1 MAYRPESMLFSRKHR
16 IATIMRS
23 PATTKRLLLLLWA
36 AFIIR
41 GLWYSAAM
49 PIWEG
54 YDEPY
59 HFAYLQHLAAGG
71 LSPGTAVVS
80 LEVQHSLHL
89 LPLAWELYLQHP
101 PPPLITYDSFWQLP
115 ATDRELL
122 ISGIRRLSPGEGN
135 EPATEGIP
143 NYEFQQMPLY
153 YWFFSIPMGLM
164 GRTSLLSRVIALRI
178 LSVLLASIAV
188 PLAFKVARQVLGEEG
203 KALGVTALL
212 VLLPE
217 LMVNLARVGNE
228 SLALVLMTLALV
240 YALKTVEQPE
250 RWSAWIALGLALG
263 LGLLTKAY
271 FLVTLPALV
280 LIALYLIWTSLS
292 SHGWKRQTIRV
303 TLRACAAVG
312 IILAVAGRW
321 YWHVHVRTGSWSG
334 QADDAALHN
343 IALAQK
349 LIAIPSVNWKSGAIS
364 ILLSHI
370 WFGGWS
376 FLRLPVGWYLLA
388 AVPIAVGVSG
398 VGVRWMRERAG
409 AGPDSQRPQ
418 ILVLG
423 ALYLCFWVGLAYHV
437 LITFMNTGVS
447 ASTGWY
453 LYCLVVA
460 ELVLLVW
467 GLEAFFQTKFLLLA
481 LCLEVAVMDLYGMHA
496 LMLPYYVGLSAHMGK
511 QVPTAL
517 ASTLSHL
524 PTVFARLAINKPDWL
539 STPVLVILWF
549 LYLGATVGGLLICAI
564 SKELG
569 RLEDRIG

>member
-1 MAYRPESMLFSRKHR
+1 
-16 IATIMRS
+16 MRS
-23 PATTKRLLLLLWA
+23 PLTTKRLLLFLWV
-36 AFIIR
+36 AFVMR
-41 GLWYSAAM
+41 GLWYSLAM
-49 PIWEG
+49 PVWEG

-59 HFAYLQHLAAGG
+59 HFAYLQQLAAGKG
-71 LSPGTAVVS
+71 LPVGAAVVS

-89 LPLAWELYLQHP
+89 LPLAWELHLQHL
-101 PPPLITYDSFWQLP
+101 PPPLITYDSFWRLP
-115 ATDRELL
+115 ATDRELFIL
-122 ISGIRRLSPGEGN
+122 CVGRLSPGEGN
-135 EPATEGIP
+135 EPATEWIP

-153 YWFFSIPMGLM
+153 YWLFWIPMRLM
-164 GRTSLLSRVIALRI
+164 GRASLLTRVIALRI
-178 LSVLLASIAV
+178 LSVLLASAAV
-188 PLAFKVARQVLGEEG
+188 PLAYKVVRQVLGEEG
-203 KALGVTALL
+203 KALGATALL

-217 LMVNLARVGNE
+217 LMVDLARVGNE
-228 SLALVLMTLALV
+228 SLALVLMTIALV

-292 SHGWKRQTIRV
+292 THGWKRQTIGV
-303 TLRACAAVG
+303 TLRSCAAVG

-321 YWHVHVRTGSWSG
+321 YWHVHLVTGSWSG
-334 QADDAALHN
+334 QIDDVAVHSVSF
-343 IALAQK
+343 AQK
-349 LIAIPSVNWKSGAIS
+349 LAAIPQVNWKSGAIS
-364 ILLSHI
+364 VLLSHI

-376 FLRLPVGWYLLA
+376 FLRLPLAWYLLT
-388 AVPIAVGVSG
+388 AVPIAVAVAGVV
-398 VGVRWMRERAG
+398 VGWMRERA
-409 AGPDSQRPQ
+409 APKPDSKLPQ
-418 ILVLG
+418 IFVLG
-423 ALYLCFWVGLAYHV
+423 AFYVCFWVGLAYHV
-437 LITFMNTGVS
+437 LIIFVNTGVS

-524 PTVFARLAINKPDWL
+524 PTVFPRLAINKPDWL
-539 STPVLVILWF
+539 STPVLVTLWF
-549 LYLGATVGGLLICAI
+549 LYLAATLGSLVICAI
-564 SKELG
+564 SNGLSRSEN
-569 RLEDRIG
+569 RIG

>member
-1 MAYRPESMLFSRKHR
+1 
-16 IATIMRS
+16 MRS
-23 PATTKRLLLLLWA
+23 RLTTKRLLLFLWA
-36 AFIIR
+36 AFVMR

-49 PIWEG
+49 PVWEG

-59 HFAYLQHLAAGG
+59 HFAYLQHLAAAKG
-71 LSPGTAVVS
+71 LPLDTAVVS

-89 LPLAWELYLQHP
+89 LPLAWELHLQHL
-101 PPPLITYDSFWQLP
+101 PPPLLTYDSFWQLP
-115 ATDRELL
+115 AADRDLL
-122 ISGIRRLSPGEGN
+122 ISEVRRLSPGEGS
-135 EPATEGIP
+135 EPATEWMP

-153 YWFFSIPMGLM
+153 YWLFWIPMRLM
-164 GRTSLLSRVIALRI
+164 GKTSLPSRVMALRI
-178 LSVLLASIAV
+178 LSVLLASVVV
-188 PLAFKVARQVLGEEG
+188 PLCYKVARQVLGEEG
-203 KALGVTALL
+203 KALGVTALF

-217 LMVNLARVGNE
+217 LMVDLARVGNE
-228 SLALVLMTLALV
+228 SLALVLMTIALV
-240 YALKTVEQPE
+240 YALKTVEQRE

-292 SHGWKRQTIRV
+292 THGWKRQTITV
-303 TLRACAAVG
+303 TLRSCAAVG

-321 YWHVHVRTGSWSG
+321 YWHVYVVTGSWSG
-334 QADDAALHN
+334 QGDDAALHN
-343 IALAQK
+343 ISLAQK

-409 AGPDSQRPQ
+409 AEPDSKRSQ

-453 LYCLVVA
+453 LFCLVVA

-467 GLEAFFQTKFLLLA
+467 GLEAFFRTKFLLLA

-496 LMLPYYVGLSAHMGK
+496 LMLPYYVGLSAHMGG

-524 PTVFARLAINKPDWL
+524 PTVFARLAVNKPAWL
-539 STPVLVILWF
+539 NTPVLVILWF
-549 LYLGATVGGLLICAI
+549 LYLAASLGSLVICAI
-564 SKELG
+564 SNGLS
-569 RLEDRIG
+569 RSEDQIA

>member
-1 MAYRPESMLFSRKHR
+1 
-16 IATIMRS
+16 MRS
-23 PATTKRLLLLLWA
+23 PLTTKRLLLFLWV
-36 AFIIR
+36 AFVMR

-49 PIWEG
+49 PVWEG

-59 HFAYLQHLAAGG
+59 HFAYLQQLAAGKG
-71 LSPGTAVVS
+71 LPVGAAVVS

-89 LPLAWELYLQHP
+89 LPLAWELHLQHL
-101 PPPLITYDSFWQLP
+101 PPPLITYDSFWRLP

-122 ISGIRRLSPGEGN
+122 ILGVRRLSPGEGN
-135 EPATEGIP
+135 EPATEWIP

-153 YWFFSIPMGLM
+153 YWLFWIPMRLM
-164 GRTSLLSRVIALRI
+164 GRASLLTRVIALRI
-178 LSVLLASIAV
+178 LSVLLASAAV
-188 PLAFKVARQVLGEEG
+188 PLAYKVVRQVLGEEG
-203 KALGVTALL
+203 KALGATALL

-217 LMVNLARVGNE
+217 LMVDLARVGNE
-228 SLALVLMTLALV
+228 SLALVLMTIALV
-240 YALKTVEQPE
+240 YALKTVEQPK

-292 SHGWKRQTIRV
+292 THGWKRQTIGV
-303 TLRACAAVG
+303 TLRSCAAVG

-349 LIAIPSVNWKSGAIS
+349 LIAVPSVNWKSGAIS

-524 PTVFARLAINKPDWL
+524 PTVFPRLAINKPDWL
-539 STPVLVILWF
+539 STPVLVTLWF
-549 LYLGATVGGLLICAI
+549 LYLAATLGSLVICAI
-564 SKELG
+564 SNGLSRSEN
-569 RLEDRIG
+569 RIG